1 MFLQINIIM
10 DKKDLVFG
18 NIVFENQKF
27 CCYKNQILIDAVDI
41 NKLIVSNNS

>member
-27 CCYKNQILIDAVDI
+27 CCYKNQILIDDVDI